1 MARAYKVLSDPLL
14 RAAYDADLHSQPT
27 CNVSSSPAPQPEP
40 VARSAQSKPAYAD
53 QDNGEFMAGYGID
66 PESLSRVKK
75 GEASLAKAFWYYTV
89 LLPVAWFIVSLTV
102 FSIFSP
108 SQNFF
113 NNITGSSMLAICGYS
128 LFYSMPAI
136 WRSSRH
142 SSVSPFWRR
151 TTKAVTILLLVCFI
165 LTAFLLGVYASAQR
179 SVSKNSS
186 FTSGDVAQENRID
199 LASAVL
205 DKNQSSTKEYP
216 VKTTAPWDEFKPEA
230 EPIKVK
236 PAETPT
242 AEELAKAIAADADK
256 ESKAG
261 NSKDDSVVFM
271 HAFAQGGDVIIEGK
285 LNTVGDVDEQ
295 IAVSLKSIAVP
306 ELMSESCSALRKEGI
321 SGSGLRFIYRYF
333 NRNGVLIY
341 SKIIDERECYTYE
354 AARKIPTPS
363 SAAKNETDQHYAA
376 IYAAHPDADN
386 IVKGSEFKAWI
397 SSLKSDWR
405 QEYERVLK
413 EGTTEQVIAMLNSYK
428 TSGYATARLK
438 QNKAASNQAAQ
449 YQEPQINSCVF
460 KGVMTKADYDACG
473 ITPP

>member
-1 MARAYKVLSDPLL
+1 MKTHYEVLKVGPNAPQELIAESAKALLLLLQPRQNASEAAQQEYLSVARAYKVLSDPLL
-14 RAAYDADLHSQPT
+14 RAAYDSDLHSQPT

-165 LTAFLLGVYASAQR
+165 LTALLLMVYASAQR

-205 DKNQSSTKEYP
+205 DEEP
-216 VKTTAPWDEFKPEA
+216 VETTAPWEELPASHA
-230 EPIKVK
+230 E
-236 PAETPT
+236 ETPASIFADLEAT
-242 AEELAKAIAADADK
+242 EPPAI
-256 ESKAG
+256 
-261 NSKDDSVVFM
+261 
-271 HAFAQGGDVIIEGK
+271 
-285 LNTVGDVDEQ
+285 
-295 IAVSLKSIAVP
+295 
-306 ELMSESCSALRKEGI
+306 
-321 SGSGLRFIYRYF
+321 
-333 NRNGVLIY
+333 
-341 SKIIDERECYTYE
+341 
-354 AARKIPTPS
+354 S
-363 SAAKNETDQHYAA
+363 SADTHYNA
-376 IYAAHPDADN
+376 IYAAHPDADK
-386 IVKGSEFKAWI
+386 IVESGELQAWI
-397 SSLKSDWR
+397 NTLKHEWR
-405 QEYERVLK
+405 QEYNRVLS
-413 EGTTEQVIAMLNSYK
+413 EGSTEQVIAMLGSYK
-428 TSGYATARLK
+428 NSGYAATRSK
-438 QNKAASNQAAQ
+438 QSKAASNQAAQ

>member
-1 MARAYKVLSDPLL
+1 MKKAMLCSLL
-14 RAAYDADLHSQPT
+14 LTALASTNANAGNYAECLLDKLPGT
-27 CNVSSSPAPQPEP
+27 SSSIATVASINACAKKYPDRLDGVKYGAGLSLFGFGYSSPDECAADKAKNTPNNQAAAQIMQACIRLYTKEKPVDLSTAKPWEEFSASHVEETPA
-40 VARSAQSKPAYAD
+40 
-53 QDNGEFMAGYGID
+53 
-66 PESLSRVKK
+66 
-75 GEASLAKAFWYYTV
+75 
-89 LLPVAWFIVSLTV
+89 
-102 FSIFSP
+102 SIFSDLEVTE
-108 SQNFF
+108 S
-113 NNITGSSMLAICGYS
+113 
-128 LFYSMPAI
+128 PAD
-136 WRSSRH
+136 
-142 SSVSPFWRR
+142 
-151 TTKAVTILLLVCFI
+151 VTAKI
-165 LTAFLLGVYASAQR
+165 
-179 SVSKNSS
+179 
-186 FTSGDVAQENRID
+186 
-199 LASAVL
+199 
-205 DKNQSSTKEYP
+205 
-216 VKTTAPWDEFKPEA
+216 
-230 EPIKVK
+230 EPIKTSLVK
-236 PAETPT
+236 TPT
-242 AEELAKAIAADADK
+242 AEELAKAIAADANK

-261 NSKDDSVVFM
+261 NSKDDSVVSM

-321 SGSGLRFIYRYF
+321 SGSGLRFIYKYF

-397 SSLKSDWR
+397 SSLKSDWH

-413 EGTTEQVIAMLNSYK
+413 EGSTEQVIAMLSSYK
-428 TSGYATARLK
+428 ASRRNTIGARLVSPVYDIQEQMQES
-438 QNKAASNQAAQ
+438 QNNGC
-449 YQEPQINSCVF
+449 IF

>member
-1 MARAYKVLSDPLL
+1 MKKTILCSLLLTALASTHANAGNYAECLLDKLPGASNQVVTTATVRICSKKYPAMFQGVKYGTGLSIFGFGYSNPDECTADKAKDTQSHS
-14 RAAYDADLHSQPT
+14 AAALI
-27 CNVSSSPAPQPEP
+27 
-40 VARSAQSKPAYAD
+40 RSACMRLY
-53 QDNGEFMAGYGID
+53 
-66 PESLSRVKK
+66 
-75 GEASLAKAFWYYTV
+75 
-89 LLPVAWFIVSLTV
+89 
-102 FSIFSP
+102 
-108 SQNFF
+108 
-113 NNITGSSMLAICGYS
+113 
-128 LFYSMPAI
+128 
-136 WRSSRH
+136 
-142 SSVSPFWRR
+142 
-151 TTKAVTILLLVCFI
+151 
-165 LTAFLLGVYASAQR
+165 
-179 SVSKNSS
+179 
-186 FTSGDVAQENRID
+186 
-199 LASAVL
+199 
-205 DKNQSSTKEYP
+205 TKEEP
-216 VKTTAPWDEFKPEA
+216 IGLSTAKPWDEFRPEA

-236 PAETPT
+236 PVETPT
-242 AEELAKAIAADADK
+242 AEELAKAIAADANK

-261 NSKDDSVVFM
+261 NSKDDSVVSM

-321 SGSGLRFIYRYF
+321 SGSGLRFIYKYF

-341 SKIIDERECYTYE
+341 SKIIDERECHTYE

-413 EGTTEQVIAMLNSYK
+413 EGTTEQVIAMLSSYK
-428 TSGYATARLK
+428 ASRRSTVGARRVSPAYEIQEQMQYS
-438 QNKAASNQAAQ
+438 QNNG
-449 YQEPQINSCVF
+449 CVY

>member
-1 MARAYKVLSDPLL
+1 MKTHYQILNVSADAPKELIAESAKTLLLLLQPRQNASEAAQQDYLDVARAYKVLSDPLL
-14 RAAYDADLHSQPT
+14 RAAYDADLHSQPA
-27 CNVSSSPAPQPEP
+27 NNISSTPAPQPEP
-40 VARSAQSKPAYAD
+40 VTRSAQSKSTYAAQGND
-53 QDNGEFMAGYGID
+53 EHNERMAGYGID

-216 VKTTAPWDEFKPEA
+216 VKTTAPWDEFKPKADPADLSIEEYLA
-230 EPIKVK
+230 TLDTEPAVVVPPPALD
-236 PAETPT
+236 PAE
-242 AEELAKAIAADADK
+242 EHYK
-256 ESKAG
+256 
-261 NSKDDSVVFM
+261 
-271 HAFAQGGDVIIEGK
+271 
-285 LNTVGDVDEQ
+285 
-295 IAVSLKSIAVP
+295 
-306 ELMSESCSALRKEGI
+306 
-321 SGSGLRFIYRYF
+321 
-333 NRNGVLIY
+333 
-341 SKIIDERECYTYE
+341 KIR
-354 AARKIPTPS
+354 
-363 SAAKNETDQHYAA
+363 Q
-376 IYAAHPDADN
+376 AHPDADSIYN
-386 IVKGSEFKAWI
+386 SGEFKNWI
-397 SSLKSDWR
+397 ERYPLHIKTLDGGST
-405 QEYERVLK
+405 QE
-413 EGTTEQVIAMLNSYK
+413 VIALFSAYK
-428 TSGYATARLK
+428 DYSSRNIPSAY
-438 QNKAASNQAAQ
+438 S
-449 YQEPQINSCVF
+449 EPSSVQDQPQPLSSQSCIY
-460 KGVMTKADYDACG
+460 KGVMTQADYDACG